1 MASVKWQDVL
11 ETNLGSFFNICRS
24 VIKFMHASKFGRIV
38 NIGSINS
45 QAGQYGQGD
54 YASAKS
60 GIHRYNKVLAQEEA
74 KGVLP

>member
-1 MASVKWQDVL
+1 M
-11 ETNLGSFFNICRS
+11 R
-24 VIKFMHASKFGRIV
+24 ASKFGRIV
-38 NIGSINS
+38 SIGSINS

-60 GIHRYNKVLAQEEA
+60 GIHRYNKVLAQEDA

>member
-11 ETNLGSFFNICRS
+11 ETNLGSCFNICRS
-24 VIKFMHASKFGRIV
+24 VIKFMRASKFGRIV
-38 NIGSINS
+38 NIASINS

-54 YASAKS
+54 YTAAKS
-60 GIHRYNKVLAQEEA
+60 GIHRYNKVLAQEDA

>member
-1 MASVKWQDVL
+1 M
-11 ETNLGSFFNICRS
+11 R
-24 VIKFMHASKFGRIV
+24 ASKFGRVV

-45 QAGQYGQGD
+45 QAGQYGQSD

-60 GIHRYNKVLAQEEA
+60 GTHRYNKVLAQEDA